1 METLSEILSP
11 YDNLEI
17 VCEEHGILCLG
28 LCSNYLCEEKV
39 KFLCMK
45 CIKSGQ
51 TCITKQKHELITL
64 SEMLYR
70 FFIKEEN
77 KSIDLLEIQE
87 MNQMIRDYN
96 KEELNNVINQFKNIK
111 EESSIKM
118 DQIRKAFIDV
128 INHIIQMFKQ
138 KNNEKINELKD
149 VSKNKI
155 ENEKDINFLLGIK
168 MPEVD
173 KKSMDNNQKMIDFMN
188 NGYKLSSPK
197 NFINSVKFLN
207 DSNNFIETSTKLN
220 KLLYSNEVS
229 STNDEKKK
237 KLEQKIDSILDELE
251 IKFDEKMEKIE
262 SEIIISKSDP
272 SIYSNVSTSSKFK
285 TDPRE
290 LVYKEDICSSAHK
303 NNSID
308 KVFCA
313 FKAFSGESIVAWGTP
328 QYNIEIYDLSKS
340 KIVHTILRAHNQT
353 IFSCRHYPDSKKRID
368 YLITSS
374 YDRTVKVWDLK
385 TYSYV
390 VNILNAHSG
399 YYIYSVSILCDSKEN
414 ANYVITS
421 APNEYMKVWDF
432 NGKNLRSMG
441 QNDESTYFIDTYYDS
456 RQKKHYVINANSSDV
471 KSYDFSTGHLY
482 FRYKGTP
489 QTWHMSA
496 LVNDTKDQQIL
507 IESDGNGYIR
517 MWDFHTAALIKTI
530 SSSPTLN
537 LRGVC
542 LWNDDYL
549 FSAGNDYQVKLF
561 DLTAGKFVKSYKGH
575 SSTVCSVAKIDHPKY
590 GECLISHG
598 LEGKL
603 KIWVTPQ
610 KS

>member
-1 METLSEILSP
+1 MESLSELLSP
-11 YDNLEI
+11 YDNLELF
-17 VCEEHGILCLG
+17 CEEHGIPCIG
-28 LCSNYLCEEKV
+28 LCSNYMCEEKV

-45 CIKSGQ
+45 CVKSGQ

-87 MNQMIRDYN
+87 MNQIIKDYN
-96 KEELNNVINQFKNIK
+96 KEEFNNMVTQFKTIK
-111 EESSIKM
+111 EESNIKM
-118 DQIRKAFIDV
+118 NQIRNAFITL
-128 INHIIQMFKQ
+128 INHLIELFKQ
-138 KNNEKINELKD
+138 RNDEKIIELKD
-149 VSKNKI
+149 ISKNKMS
-155 ENEKDINFLLGIK
+155 NEKDINFLLGIK

-173 KKSMDNNQKMIDFMN
+173 KKSLDNNQKFIDFMN

-197 NFINSVKFLN
+197 DFSNSVKYLN
-207 DSNNFIETSTKLN
+207 DANNFVDTSNKLN
-220 KLLYSNEVS
+220 KYLYCNEVS
-229 STNDEKKK
+229 SRDEEKKQ
-237 KLEQKIDSILDELE
+237 KLEKKIDSILDELE
-251 IKFDEKMEKIE
+251 LKFDEKLKEIEK
-262 SEIIISKSDP
+262 EIILSKNSQYIYSSALTVSKFRSDP
-272 SIYSNVSTSSKFK
+272 K
-285 TDPRE
+285 D
-290 LVYKEDICSSAHK
+290 LVYKEDICSTAHK

-313 FKAFSGESIVAWGTP
+313 FKAFSGESLVSWGTP
-328 QYNIEIYDLSKS
+328 QFNIEIYDLGKS
-340 KIVHTILRAHNQT
+340 KIIHTIVKAHNNT

-368 YLITSS
+368 YIISSS
-374 YDRTVKVWDLK
+374 YDRTVKVWDIK
-385 TYSYV
+385 TYSYI
-390 VNILNAHSG
+390 VNIVNAHGG

-421 APNEYMKVWDF
+421 APNEYMKIWDF
-432 NGKNLRSMG
+432 NGKNIKSIG
-441 QNDESTYFIDTYYDS
+441 QNDESTYFIDTYYDA
-456 RQKKHYVINANSSDV
+456 REKKHYIINANSSDV
-471 KSYDFSTGHLY
+471 KSYDFSTGNLY
-482 FRYKGTP
+482 NRYKGSP

-496 LVNDTKDQQIL
+496 VVNETKDQQIL

-517 MWDFHTAALIKTI
+517 MWDFHTGALIKSI
-530 SSSPTLN
+530 PSCPSLN

-561 DLTAGKFVKSYKGH
+561 DLTNGKFVQSFKGH
-575 SSTVCSVAKIDHPKY
+575 TSTVCSVAKIVHPKY

-603 KIWVTPQ
+603 KIWVGPQ